1 MSDVSDGNG
10 LIRHSRTNSSTSS
23 TSTEGG
29 LVLSVASLNNS
40 SNGSKRPNSGNN
52 NTTTTNSSS
61 SSSSTAIC
69 SSEIS
74 NLRTELDNCKVI
86 LKTKDEEINKLNK
99 IRDEL
104 ESEVQELT
112 ASLFEE
118 AHKMV
123 GEANVRAAASERS
136 MEEAAMKIDGLE
148 TEVAALKDL
157 VLTSTP
163 SKPNKHLHPQLS
175 DKKANSSKKAAN
187 TSMDF
192 GNTPP
197 NNAQALCQEIDPED
211 LKWVDPVVKK
221 EYMDWIKAPNLD
233 KNLSKFL
240 KRLYLEDIEP
250 CMTFPNESLALKII
264 QSIESNTLSIS
275 PIVLPKNSSGEMPN
289 FCALFNTSLIC
300 QYKLVIENCQSEKQE
315 EFEISQLARNR
326 VAASCD
332 CYNYL
337 RYFCNGLVKAHH
349 NAVYW
354 EIIKRRRRIMLA
366 KLGFCPDE
374 EI

>member
-1 MSDVSDGNG
+1 MWEFFFLSVSY
-10 LIRHSRTNSSTSS
+10 SSTSS

-123 GEANVRAAASERS
+123 LQLLIFYGP
-136 MEEAAMKIDGLE
+136 I
-148 TEVAALKDL
+148 
-157 VLTSTP
+157 
-163 SKPNKHLHPQLS
+163 HLHLMCVLY
-175 DKKANSSKKAAN
+175 K
-187 TSMDF
+187 T
-192 GNTPP
+192 
-197 NNAQALCQEIDPED
+197 
-211 LKWVDPVVKK
+211 
-221 EYMDWIKAPNLD
+221 
-233 KNLSKFL
+233 FL
-240 KRLYLEDIEP
+240 FL
-250 CMTFPNESLALKII
+250 
-264 QSIESNTLSIS
+264 
-275 PIVLPKNSSGEMPN
+275 
-289 FCALFNTSLIC
+289 
-300 QYKLVIENCQSEKQE
+300 
-315 EFEISQLARNR
+315 
-326 VAASCD
+326 
-332 CYNYL
+332 L
-337 RYFCNGLVKAHH
+337 R
-349 NAVYW
+349 
-354 EIIKRRRRIMLA
+354 I
-366 KLGFCPDE
+366 
-374 EI
+374 